1 MDPDASMDHQR
12 LKAKSGLWEPADKA
26 EFDVIVIGSGAAGLT
41 AALRAAVQGAH
52 VLILEKSALIGG
64 TSAMSGAGTWI
75 PCNRYASEA
84 GIADSRED
92 AMTYLRSASPEGWR
106 ETEDAL
112 WQSFVEHAPAMIDF
126 VEAHT
131 PIRYELLSE
140 PDPKAESPGGKVRGR
155 MLSPRPLSRRLLA
168 GLAGKLRP
176 STMPQ
181 VFTYQELIIED
192 LYHAPLLTIV
202 KLAPQLLWR
211 WLTGRRA
218 QGAALIIGLMKGCLD
233 HGCRLSLDSRASGL
247 ILDEKGAVTGV
258 AVSIGGQSYSI
269 GARRGVVLA
278 TGGFEWNS
286 DLRNRHFPGGVQWL
300 GSPSTN
306 EGDGQMLAAKAGARL
321 ERMDQANIYPCLPT
335 FYEGRL
341 HGVPYAFQAET
352 HAILINARGERF
364 VSEYD
369 YNVGEALDRR
379 DAATGQPINLPAW
392 VIGDGMMWKASAALR
407 WYAAKDPGWVKRA
420 GTLEALAGMI
430 GIAPHALV
438 ATVVKWN
445 GFCASGV
452 DEDFHRGES
461 VWDRY
466 KSKNDTGAH
475 HNRALGTIER
485 PPFLALSLNRSI
497 LGTKGGARTN
507 AKGEVLRED
516 GTVIAGLYAA
526 GNAMA
531 NPIGTRAIGAG
542 TTIGPCMTWGYI
554 CAKSILAANR

>member
-1 MDPDASMDHQR
+1 MDHPA
-12 LKAKSGLWEPADKA
+12 LKANATLWQPVDNAA
-26 EFDVIVIGSGAAGLT
+26 FDVIVIGSGSAGLT
-41 AALRAAVQGAH
+41 AALRAAAGGAQ
-52 VLILEKSALIGG
+52 VLILEKSELIGG

-75 PCNRYASEA
+75 PCNRHAREA
-84 GIADSRED
+84 GIADSSED

-106 ETEDAL
+106 DTEDAL

-131 PIRYELLSE
+131 PIRYQLLPE
-140 PDPKAESPGGKVRGR
+140 PDPKAESPGGKVQGR
-155 MLSPRPLSRRLLA
+155 MLSPRPLPRRLLQE
-168 GLAGKLRP
+168 LAGKLRP

-181 VFTYQELIIED
+181 IFTYQELIIED
-192 LYHAPLLTIV
+192 LYHAPLLTIMR
-202 KLAPQLLWR
+202 LAPQLLWR
-211 WLTGRRA
+211 WLMGRRA
-218 QGAALIIGLMKGCLD
+218 QGAALIVGLAKGCLD
-233 HGCRLSLDSRASGL
+233 QGCRLSLESRAGDL
-247 ILDEKGAVTGV
+247 ILDENGAVTGV
-258 AVSIGGQSYSI
+258 TVSIGGQSYSI
-269 GARRGVVLA
+269 AARRGVVLA
-278 TGGFEWNS
+278 TGGFEWNA
-286 DLRNRHFPGGVQWL
+286 DLRDRYFPGGVQRL

-306 EGDGQMLAAKAGARL
+306 EGDGQILAAKAGAKL

-352 HAILINARGERF
+352 HAILVNKRGERF

-379 DAATGQPINLPAW
+379 DAKTGQPINLPAW
-392 VIGDGMMWKASAALR
+392 VIGDHRMWRSSPALR
-407 WYAAKDPGWVKRA
+407 WYAAKDRGWAKRA
-420 GTLEALAGMI
+420 GTLEALAGMT
-430 GIAPHALV
+430 GIAAHSLV

-445 GFCASGV
+445 GFCANGA
-452 DEDFHRGES
+452 DQDFHRGES

-466 KSKNDTGAH
+466 KSKNK
-475 HNRALGTIER
+475 ALGEIEQ
-485 PPFLALSLNRSI
+485 PPFIALSLNRSI

-516 GTVIAGLYAA
+516 GTVITGLYAA

-531 NPIGTRAIGAG
+531 NPIGTRAVGAG